1 MLKGCRFPFE
11 LENWIPDSQTFLF
24 PKGSRGALFR
34 WLPHVCTSCSYN
46 RLVGNLQ
53 LQRQWRS
60 IVSLS
65 THKPK
70 SNQKRRNNLRWC
82 HNCSARLTFWAKSS
96 NVSNWKRQSFCIC
109 SSSASE
115 EIPTS
120 SSATWKWPNGTR
132 RLAVRTYF
140 QVVRRRIWS
149 VFARSYS
156 LWMWRRTSSATSETM
171 PGPCANII

>member
-11 LENWIPDSQTFLF
+11 LENWIPNSQTFLF

-34 WLPHVCTSCSYN
+34 WLPYVCTSCSYN

-82 HNCSARLTFWAKSS
+82 HNCSERLTFWAKSS
-96 NVSNWKRQSFCIC
+96 DVSNWKAAVLLYMLVQCLWGNTNIQFCHLEMAQWYEKAC
-109 SSSASE
+109 
-115 EIPTS
+115 
-120 SSATWKWPNGTR
+120 
-132 RLAVRTYF
+132 
-140 QVVRRRIWS
+140 
-149 VFARSYS
+149 
-156 LWMWRRTSSATSETM
+156 
-171 PGPCANII
+171 CANLLSSGTAQNLIRVCQVLLPVDVKKNILRYIRDDAWTLC